1 MYCDVCGTKLDDDS
15 AFCTNC
21 GHRVGVQENRF
32 RTSHESEAN
41 DRSNAQ
47 EQRDSV
53 RYDDDYDGD
62 YDGNYDDEYDDYY
75 DDDYEVVQ
83 ESDTYDASDSSTSSE
98 SFRDVAAGWKERVT
112 GAAESLRDAMGPS
125 SSTAAHE
132 PESESVD
139 MSKKSNREDYLSDA
153 DLWTWLK
160 KDEKRQVFFTDQRE
174 QLTEDAYMRLVT
186 QRLVENRVPAT
197 IERRFIQWDNGASQ
211 AETYLVRT
219 SSTAVNPLSCLLHF
233 SNVGHFSFVEQKTFL
248 APPNLPPYPQ
258 PKKPLPDASRI
269 KLIPYGIVCF
279 VVGLL
284 MHRLLGPTAFIIM
297 LIGAGMVAFGYP
309 AIKQRREVVAFNA
322 ECDRQRVAYNR
333 AWKDWEDTVF
343 IHSFQ
348 ESTNGK
354 ISRSYQAVFE
364 SIKQVN
370 AEQFKDIESTV
381 EQTDTSMAELRQQIS
396 SLKESYR

>member
-1 MYCDVCGTKLDDDS
+1 
-15 AFCTNC
+15 
-21 GHRVGVQENRF
+21 
-32 RTSHESEAN
+32 
-41 DRSNAQ
+41 
-47 EQRDSV
+47 
-53 RYDDDYDGD
+53 
-62 YDGNYDDEYDDYY
+62 
-75 DDDYEVVQ
+75 
-83 ESDTYDASDSSTSSE
+83 
-98 SFRDVAAGWKERVT
+98 
-112 GAAESLRDAMGPS
+112 
-125 SSTAAHE
+125 
-132 PESESVD
+132 
-139 MSKKSNREDYLSDA
+139 MSKRSNREDYLSDE

-186 QRLVENRVPAT
+186 QRLVENKVPAT
-197 IERRFIQWDNGASQ
+197 IERRFILWDNGASQ
-211 AETYLVRT
+211 AETYLVKT

-258 PKKPLPDASRI
+258 PKKPLPDVSRI
-269 KLIPYGIVCF
+269 KLIGYGVACF
-279 VVGLL
+279 IAGLLTFRLFGPTSIALMVVGLG
-284 MHRLLGPTAFIIM
+284 MFA
-297 LIGAGMVAFGYP
+297 IGLPV
-309 AIKQRREVVAFNA
+309 IKERREVTEFNA
-322 ECDRQRVAYNR
+322 KCDQQRAAYNR

-354 ISRSYQAVFE
+354 ISRIYQAVFE

>member
-15 AFCTNC
+15 VFCTEC
-21 GHRVGVQENRF
+21 GHRIEVQENRIST
-32 RTSHESEAN
+32 RRESGVK
-41 DRSNAQ
+41 DRSNAR
-47 EQRDSV
+47 ERRDSV
-53 RYDDDYDGD
+53 RH
-62 YDGNYDDEYDDYY
+62 

-98 SFRDVAAGWKERVT
+98 SFRDVAAGWKERVS
-112 GAAESLRDAMGPS
+112 GAAESLRDAIGPS

-132 PESESVD
+132 SESESVD
-139 MSKKSNREDYLSDA
+139 MSKRSNREDYLSDE

-186 QRLVENRVPAT
+186 QRLVENKVPAT
-197 IERRFIQWDNGASQ
+197 IERRFILWDNGASQ
-211 AETYLVRT
+211 AETYLVKT

-258 PKKPLPDASRI
+258 PKKPLPDVSRI
-269 KLIPYGIVCF
+269 KLIGYGVACF
-279 VVGLL
+279 IAGLLTFRLFGPTSIALMVVGLG
-284 MHRLLGPTAFIIM
+284 MFA
-297 LIGAGMVAFGYP
+297 IGLPV
-309 AIKQRREVVAFNA
+309 IKERREVTEFNA
-322 ECDRQRVAYNR
+322 KCDQQRAAYNR

-354 ISRSYQAVFE
+354 ISRIYQAVFE